1 MSTVEIESE
10 IKIKIKRYR
19 IQRQRQSQ
27 RPGGVMAINSG
38 ACKRLPA
45 PCLGVAQCQYG
56 TSSRCEAERATAS
69 QPASPPARQPGNNL
83 PVPLTAFSPAL
94 LLSYP
99 HTLCICCRAAVVACR
114 PFASHRIAPHQPALQ
129 RLSLGAHT
137 RRRRPLFTRTRRP

>member
-10 IKIKIKRYR
+10 IKRERERERDTEYR
-19 IQRQRQSQ
+19 GIGRVSVKAVLWLLIAGPVSVSPRRVSAWHSASMVLAAGVRLSERQQR
-27 RPGGVMAINSG
+27 
-38 ACKRLPA
+38 
-45 PCLGVAQCQYG
+45 
-56 TSSRCEAERATAS
+56 
-69 QPASPPARQPGNNL
+69 NNL

-114 PFASHRIAPHQPALQ
+114 PFASHRIQPALQ